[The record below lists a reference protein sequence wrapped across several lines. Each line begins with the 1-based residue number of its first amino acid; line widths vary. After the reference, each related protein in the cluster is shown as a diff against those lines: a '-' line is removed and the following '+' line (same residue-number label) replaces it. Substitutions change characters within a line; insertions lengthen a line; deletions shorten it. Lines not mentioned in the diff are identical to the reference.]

1 MAVACTEC
9 RAQHLRCDFRKP
21 TCSRC
26 ADARL
31 ACIYLPSRRGGR
43 RRPAALAT
51 HRELS
56 PKHPSAPLEPAPQPS
71 QAPKAPQGVPD
82 ARLVGLYYE
91 NFHPAHPILIPFR
104 LYESRNYPRY
114 LHHVVTFIGSQYS
127 AVLPKDSLLEATAL
141 ELSTNVDRTPYMAQA
156 LLLYSIILSARNE
169 HHQAQT
175 SLARATDIAL
185 ELGMYQKEFAS
196 AFSGNQEPE
205 AESLRRTWWEL
216 FLVEVYTTALRP
228 MPHLQL
234 RCSQVPY
241 DVLLPCE
248 ESSYTSHDTIPTPPS
263 LDSFS
268 MRLFTD
274 EDDED
279 DEDRDVSPPRYSSYS
294 YRIEAVRI
302 LARVLVLNNIPET
315 QTHPDHAQAV
325 TNALVSWTN
334 HLPPQK
340 AATGIIDM
348 YGAIDE
354 MLFQAH
360 VTIHYAAM
368 LLHLPRSNLTL
379 RLESPDS
386 DSDRKTICPAIPS
399 IRLPSS
405 TRQVHDVMATEASK
419 NLTNLLSMRPSASA
433 SARAGH
439 GYSPFTVSGLLL
451 SGLVQLSTSEHH
463 PPTCADHHYN
473 RVILVLGVLKLLRH
487 GWAFARE
494 AHHQLRLAAA
504 ETVSITSSCRR
515 SVTLASAG
523 AGPAGGRSNST
534 SRRSWTPRPVPAG
547 GSSGLGDEALPAN
560 QLTISSPAFLS
571 EYVDPTCSDP
581 LLFDRLSMWA
591 GVDLE

>member
-43 RRPAALAT
+43 RRPAALAA
-51 HRELS
+51 HQEPS
-56 PKHPSAPLEPAPQPS
+56 SSHPSAPLET
-71 QAPKAPQGVPD
+71 APQGPQGPQAHQPPAVASD
-82 ARLVGLYYE
+82 ARFVGLYYE
-91 NFHPAHPILIPFR
+91 NFHPAHPILVHSL
-104 LYESRNYPRY
+104 LYEGRNYPRY

-127 AVLPKDSLLEATAL
+127 AVLSKDALSEATAL
-141 ELSTNVDRTPYMAQA
+141 ELSTSVDRTPCMVQA

-169 HHQAQT
+169 HHQAEL
-175 SLARATDIAL
+175 SLGRATDIAL
-185 ELGMYQKEFAS
+185 ELGMYQKEFA
-196 AFSGNQEPE
+196 ATFSGNQEPE

-216 FLVEVYTTALRP
+216 FVVEVYTAALKP
-228 MPHLQL
+228 KHHLQL

-241 DVLLPCE
+241 DVPLPCE
-248 ESSYTSHDTIPTPPS
+248 EASYTSQDAIPTPPS
-263 LDSFS
+263 LS

-274 EDDED
+274 EEEQDA
-279 DEDRDVSPPRYSSYS
+279 SSPRYSSYS

-302 LARVLVLNNIPET
+302 LARVLVLNNLPET

-334 HLPPQK
+334 HLPAHK

-386 DSDRKTICPAIPS
+386 DRDSKTICPATSS
-399 IRLPSS
+399 IRLPPS
-405 TRQVHDVMATEASK
+405 TTRHVHDVMATEASK
-419 NLTNLLSMRPSASA
+419 NLTNLLSLRPSASA
-433 SARAGH
+433 RTGQ
-439 GYSPFTVSGLLL
+439 GYSPFTVSSLLL
-451 SGLVQLSTSEHH
+451 CGLVQLSTSELH
-463 PPTCADHHYN
+463 PPTCADHHHN
-473 RVILVLGVLKLLRH
+473 RVILVLGALKLLRH
-487 GWAFARE
+487 SWALARE
-494 AHHQLRLAAA
+494 AHRQLRLAAA
-504 ETVSITSSCRR
+504 ETVSIISSCRR
-515 SVTLASAG
+515 SVAFAG
-523 AGPAGGRSNST
+523 AGVGSAGGRNNSP
-534 SRRSWTPRPVPAG
+534 SHCSWTPRPVPAG
-547 GSSGLGDEALPAN
+547 GNPGLRNEASPAS
-560 QLTISSPAFLS
+560 QLTISSPVFLS

-581 LLFDRLSMWA
+581 FLLDRLSVLA
-591 GVDLE
+591 GVDLV